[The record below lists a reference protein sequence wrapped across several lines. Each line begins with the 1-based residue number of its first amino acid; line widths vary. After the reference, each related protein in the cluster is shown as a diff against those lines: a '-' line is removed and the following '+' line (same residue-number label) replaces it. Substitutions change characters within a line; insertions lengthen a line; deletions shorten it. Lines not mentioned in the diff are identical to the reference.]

1 MPSTRLVAIVKQMA
15 EKTGFAIDSLRYYDK
30 LGIVSPERGEN
41 GYRYYSER
49 DYVLLQYVAVMK
61 YANFTL
67 SEIKTVTSTL
77 FQEPSAEC
85 NRINRDLLSCK
96 RTELGEA
103 IKNFKSIMKL
113 INMVLPMLNDVNAFV
128 ENTNELQ
135 GFVRSIYDDIQKTGW
150 TLSR

>member
-1 MPSTRLVAIVKQMA
+1 MGWTVKQMA